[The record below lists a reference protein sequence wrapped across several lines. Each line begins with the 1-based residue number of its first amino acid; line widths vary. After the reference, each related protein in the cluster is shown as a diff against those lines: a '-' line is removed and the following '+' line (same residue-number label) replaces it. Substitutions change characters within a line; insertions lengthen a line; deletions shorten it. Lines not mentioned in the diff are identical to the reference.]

1 MLAQSLWPIVA
12 VTLEAFLF
20 VGMSAPISQA
30 LIIYAEFTHVR
41 PSQHFQ
47 PTVIALITGN
57 YIYQFTFNCKLILHL
72 ELGLTKCNTQK

>member
-1 MLAQSLWPIVA
+1 MLRQSLWPIVA
-12 VTLEAFLF
+12 VSLETFLF

-30 LIIYAEFTHVR
+30 LIIYAEFAHIR

-57 YIYQFTFNCKLILHL
+57 YYNDYYLLILKKMINYSL
-72 ELGLTKCNTQK
+72 